1 MKKKFHKSSNPSVL
15 RRNRLINRMI
25 AQIFAQATSFICLE
39 ALEKGKGFCGF
50 PHYMDYSYGVDG
62 NELRGYW
69 VYSLKDNQ
77 IMDAVNV
84 EGYEMNHSKDSIP
97 LYQGRIMLAEDDGA
111 TRKRISEHL
120 MCLSEA
126 FSVCKEKVSEALD
139 LYEDGIIA
147 ISLILNEED
156 ICVYAWI
163 RRDAESAKKIREG
176 FHESDLPF

>member
-1 MKKKFHKSSNPSVL
+1 MKKKFHKSGNPSVL
-15 RRNRLINRMI
+15 RRNRLIKRMI
-25 AQIFAQATSFICLE
+25 TQISVQASAFICLE
-39 ALEKGKGFCGF
+39 SIEKGKGFCGF
-50 PHYMDYSYGVDG
+50 PNYMDYSYGVDG

-77 IMDAVNV
+77 IMDVVNV

-97 LYQGRIMLAEDDGA
+97 LYQGRVMMAEDDVA
-111 TRKRISEHL
+111 TRKIISEHL

-126 FSVCKEKVSEALD
+126 FSVCEEKVSEALD

-147 ISLILNEED
+147 ISIILNEKD

-163 RRDAESAKKIREG
+163 RRDAESAKKIREN
-176 FHESDLPF
+176 FRESDLPF